1 MLYLYLGYVVTQ
13 FYAIADVFSKETIA
27 PSALF
32 FSLVVFVIWSFI
44 PVLGYFF
51 AKLLN
56 AKGHATKFTLLV
68 SGVIVALIENSLTYF
83 DILNNKQLNIG
94 TAIVLL
100 LFFLIAYLPLSKQES
115 VTLQP

>member
-13 FYAIADVFSKETIA
+13 LYAIADVFSKETIA
-27 PSALF
+27 PSAMF

-51 AKLLN
+51 AKMLG
-56 AKGHATKFTLLV
+56 AKGYANKVTLLI
-68 SGVIVALIENSLTYF
+68 SGVTIALIENSLRYF
-83 DILNNKQLNIG
+83 NILNDKQLNIG

-100 LFFLIAYLPLSKQES
+100 LFFLVAYLPLNKQKTVS
-115 VTLQP
+115 IQP